1 MSLTRLFPTPSDR
14 MSIMW
19 TLMPVED
26 AVVLEYGPAGTT
38 HFGNGLYMS
47 LGIRTEN
54 HIYTTHISEDDVI
67 MGDVSRLEAAM
78 EEIDEAYGPRAIFVV
93 GSASIAVI
101 GTDVKGVCSY
111 MQERV
116 KARLIAFDDGGFRGE
131 YSFGLKAAYTLLARE
146 LVRETKE
153 KDPDSYVILGASL
166 GEYRCRSD
174 IWEVQNLMEE
184 AFGMRCRCCFGLE
197 GKLQDF
203 EEAGQASLALVLRPE
218 AKEAAAT
225 AQEEAVAAAVAEA
238 NEAAAILEEKA
249 SVPSCY
255 GAPYGYEGTL
265 SWLERI
271 SGLLNRPV
279 NTALLQRIRFKMRR
293 NGVSMGGPMGSIRLK
308 EPRAVLQGD
317 YERLLGLQSA
327 LKEMHIPTEAM
338 ICMHSLKSL
347 AEPAAGVV
355 HYAKEKERIRH
366 LRNLQDCWLLGSAE
380 MEQLCDGSN
389 YFTCAGAP
397 FSGYSQIATHLPF
410 MGEKGMDYLME
421 QADRYFEKSGI

>member
-116 KARLIAFDDGGFRGE
+116 KARLIAFDDGGFRGD

-184 AFGMRCRCCFGLE
+184 AFGMKCRCCFGLE

-218 AKEAAAT
+218 AKEAAA
-225 AQEEAVAAAVAEA
+225 
-238 NEAAAILEEKA
+238 ILEEKA

-255 GAPYGYEGTL
+255 GTPYGYEGTL

-279 NTALLQRIRFKMRR
+279 SPALLQRIRLKMRR

-308 EPRAVLQGD
+308 EPRAALQGD
-317 YERLLGLQSA
+317 YERLLGLQGA

-338 ICMHSLKSL
+338 ICMHSLKGV
-347 AEPAAGVV
+347 ADPAAGVA
-355 HYAKEKERIRH
+355 HYAKEKERIRQ
-366 LRNLQDCWLLGSAE
+366 LRSLQDCWLLGSAE

-389 YFTCAGAP
+389 YFTCAAAP
-397 FSGYSQIATHLPF
+397 FNGYAQIASHLPF

>member
-1 MSLTRLFPTPSDR
+1 MSLTRLFPAPSDR

-47 LGIRTEN
+47 FGIRTEN

-116 KARLIAFDDGGFRGE
+116 KARLIAFDDGGFRGD

-146 LVRETKE
+146 LVQETKE

-218 AKEAAAT
+218 AKEAAA
-225 AQEEAVAAAVAEA
+225 
-238 NEAAAILEEKA
+238 ILEEKA

-279 NTALLQRIRFKMRR
+279 SPTLLQRIRLKMRR

-308 EPRAVLQGD
+308 EPRAALQGD
-317 YERLLGLQSA
+317 YERLLGLQGA

-338 ICMHSLKSL
+338 ICMHSLKGI
-347 AEPAAGVV
+347 ADPAAGVA
-355 HYAKEKERIRH
+355 HYAKEKERIRQ
-366 LRNLQDCWLLGSAE
+366 LRSLHDCWLLGSAE

-389 YFTCAGAP
+389 YFTCAAAP
-397 FSGYSQIATHLPF
+397 FNGYTQIASHLPF